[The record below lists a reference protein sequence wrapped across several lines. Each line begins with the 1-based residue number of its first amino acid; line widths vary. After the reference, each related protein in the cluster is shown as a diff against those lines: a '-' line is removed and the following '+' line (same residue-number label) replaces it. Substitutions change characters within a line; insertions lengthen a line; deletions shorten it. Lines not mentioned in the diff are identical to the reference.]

1 MNEDV
6 KVNKAQSTYNTIL
19 YISETHEDLINNDN
33 IFAIKDFP
41 DLGGSPEMLE
51 TTTLLNK
58 AQTYIHGIQSMDA
71 LEFTLNYSLEQ
82 YKRAKGLEG
91 KNLYFAL
98 YFGEDGTGSDGKFE
112 WQGELTTWATGHG
125 VNEVR
130 EMIISIAPSTEIEEK
145 TPTI

>member
-1 MNEDV
+1 MFIPQGGCFD
-6 KVNKAQSTYNTIL
+6 KSS
-19 YISETHEDLINNDN
+19 ISQ
-33 IFAIKDFP
+33 
-41 DLGGSPEMLE
+41 

-71 LEFTLNYSLEQ
+71 MEFTLNYSLEQ
-82 YKRAKGLEG
+82 YKRAKALEN

-98 YFGEDGTGSDGKFE
+98 YFGESGDGSDGKFE

-145 TPTI
+145 TVILHMNNKIKDENNHSKST

>member
-1 MNEDV
+1 MAN
-6 KVNKAQSTYNTIL
+6 KQVNKAQSTYNTRL
-19 YISETHEDLINNDN
+19 YVSATKEGLISDENLVP
-33 IFAIKDFP
+33 IKDFP

-71 LEFTLNYSLEQ
+71 LEFTTNYSLDL
-82 YKRAKGLEG
+82 YKKIKALEN
-91 KNLYFAL
+91 KELYFEL
-98 YFGEDGTGSDGKFE
+98 HFGEDDTTSGTDGKFE

-130 EMIISIAPSTEIEEK
+130 EMIISIAPSTEITLMDE
-145 TPTI
+145 